1 MMNALFT
8 VVLTECLKIR
18 KSKIFYISV
27 ISFLFLPLVCSL
39 FMFIAMHPDLAQK
52 SGIITQKAKII
63 SVAGWQS
70 YLGLISQMI
79 SVGGIILFGFI
90 TSWTF
95 GREYSDGTIKDLLA
109 LPLARSIIITAKFI
123 SVILWSTFLAITAFL
138 VATIIG
144 GLISIPGFDMH
155 IYLINAGTYSVCSLM
170 AIFLSSPIAYF
181 ACFGKG
187 YLPPL
192 GFLIFV
198 LFVGNIMAT
207 MGHGAYFPWSILGIY
222 SGAAGSIVL
231 PFVSFI
237 IVFLTGMTGAIAT
250 FVWWR
255 YVDQQ

>member
-144 GLISIPGFDMH
+144 VLISIPGFNMQ
-155 IYLINAGTYSVCSLM
+155 IYLINAGTYSVCSLI

-181 ACFGKG
+181 ACF
-187 YLPPL
+187 
-192 GFLIFV
+192 FDRHHWCNS
-198 LFVGNIMAT
+198 NICMVEICRST
-207 MGHGAYFPWSILGIY
+207 IKLN
-222 SGAAGSIVL
+222 
-231 PFVSFI
+231 
-237 IVFLTGMTGAIAT
+237 
-250 FVWWR
+250 
-255 YVDQQ
+255 

>member
-1 MMNALFT
+1 MNYLFT
-8 VVLTECLKIR
+8 VMLAECLKIR
-18 KSKIFYISV
+18 KSKIFFISI
-27 ISFLFLPLVCSL
+27 ISFLFLPLACSL

-63 SVAGWQS
+63 PIADWQS

-95 GREYSDGTIKDLLA
+95 GRDYSDGTAKDLFA
-109 LPLARSIIITAKFI
+109 LPLARSIVITAKFI
-123 SVILWSTFLAITAFL
+123 SVILWSTFLAIAAFL
-138 VATIIG
+138 VATIIA
-144 GLISIPGFDMH
+144 GLISIPGFDMQ
-155 IYLINAGTYSVCSLM
+155 IYLINVGTYSVCSLM
-170 AIFLSSPIAYF
+170 VIFLSSPIAY
-181 ACFGKG
+181 FGKG

-207 MGHGAYFPWSILGIY
+207 MGHGAYFPWSIPGIY
-222 SGAAGSIVL
+222 SGAAGSTVL

-237 IVFLTGMTGAIAT
+237 IVFLTGMIGVIAT

-255 YVDQQ
+255 YADQQ